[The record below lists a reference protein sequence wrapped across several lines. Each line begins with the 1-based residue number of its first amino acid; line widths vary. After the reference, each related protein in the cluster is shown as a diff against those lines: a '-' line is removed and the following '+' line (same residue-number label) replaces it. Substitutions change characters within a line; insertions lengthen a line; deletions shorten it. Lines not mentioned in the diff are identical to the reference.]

1 MRTWG
6 DLGGRNHAVEG
17 GGRGPGGP
25 DASAHQGAHR
35 LPGCEDM
42 SKDRKQKTA
51 EISERRVVAWGEAAE
66 GLTGAASWRRWAG
79 RP

>member
-1 MRTWG
+1 MLWRAVAG
-6 DLGGRNHAVEG
+6 AQADLTPPLTRELTVC
-17 GGRGPGGP
+17 
-25 DASAHQGAHR
+25 

-66 GLTGAASWRRWAG
+66 GLTGAASWRRRAG